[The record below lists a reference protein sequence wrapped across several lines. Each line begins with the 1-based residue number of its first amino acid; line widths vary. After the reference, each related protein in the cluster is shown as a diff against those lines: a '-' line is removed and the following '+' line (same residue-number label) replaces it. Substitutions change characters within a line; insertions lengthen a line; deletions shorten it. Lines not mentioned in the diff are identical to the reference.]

1 MSNVTSLPKPASRSF
16 APINPDNPGEASFPH
31 KLPIELAMGLNSTKE
46 ICDAYGLT
54 RDDLIA
60 IYDIPQFRA
69 LLDWAKE
76 TKMEPNGIFR
86 LQMVMMS
93 DDIATTIYLAM
104 TDKEGGIGMR
114 LRAAELAAKLGGLE
128 APKQQPAA
136 GDSEKF
142 AINIQFMGNPA
153 STSNELPAINVEPR

>member
-16 APINPDNPGEASFPH
+16 APISPDNPGEASFPH

-69 LLDWAKE
+69 LLDWANEIKV
-76 TKMEPNGIFR
+76 EPNGIFR

-136 GDSEKF
+136 ADSEKF
-142 AINIQFMGNPA
+142 AINIVFNTPNPQ
-153 STSNELPAINVEPR
+153 TPIINVEPA